1 MKLTEKQQ
9 LVAVVVGAAVLIVA
23 ELSFAW
29 LHFSQRG
36 EIQTEL
42 QALEVR
48 QATAE
53 NKLAQIPKLQAR
65 ARELSEIVDQY
76 TEILPREDEV
86 SPDAFLDDISALCKE
101 VGLDII
107 SAKPMEVK
115 VEGKRPRSRPVP
127 GRQNQQKEAP
137 KSFVQHKYRFEMEGE
152 FPGLHRFING
162 VENHTRFLQIDH
174 LEIAPISGKQRG
186 SNKKDELEM
195 ARNPRKQVVVEV
207 STYTYSALPQVEEAN
222 Q

>member
-53 NKLAQIPKLQAR
+53 NKLAHCPRRSTHVGL
-65 ARELSEIVDQY
+65 L
-76 TEILPREDEV
+76 LPGAPAAAD
-86 SPDAFLDDISALCKE
+86 SALVNQCTSFATNRAPCRRTT
-101 VGLDII
+101 
-107 SAKPMEVK
+107 SAAL
-115 VEGKRPRSRPVP
+115 VP
-127 GRQNQQKEAP
+127 GSN
-137 KSFVQHKYRFEMEGE
+137 
-152 FPGLHRFING
+152 GLAGRSDSESDS
-162 VENHTRFLQIDH
+162 V
-174 LEIAPISGKQRG
+174 PIS
-186 SNKKDELEM
+186 
-195 ARNPRKQVVVEV
+195 PR
-207 STYTYSALPQVEEAN
+207 TC
-222 Q
+222 

>member
-107 SAKPMEVK
+107 RERRD
-115 VEGKRPRSRPVP
+115 GDSR
-127 GRQNQQKEAP
+127 
-137 KSFVQHKYRFEMEGE
+137 
-152 FPGLHRFING
+152 HRTNLG
-162 VENHTRFLQIDH
+162 C
-174 LEIAPISGKQRG
+174 QRI
-186 SNKKDELEM
+186 LIL
-195 ARNPRKQVVVEV
+195 RR
-207 STYTYSALPQVEEAN
+207 L
-222 Q
+222 